1 MFCHCGL
8 HSLDTLL
15 GTLCLEQNC
24 LNSSCWENSS
34 DFGPH
39 WSCATFKVTY
49 INFLS
54 HSDARL
60 IFSRL
65 PWSCLHTLICHV
77 TDMICMTDLRI
88 RYSETFASNFFQ
100 THETQTDLSVF
111 YFLCVVF
118 FIYLYMLCPTLLRS
132 VRFCF
137 SEIPCKY
144 WQQGSCRG
152 PSGGQTM
159 QQLMPIPIDQQKR

>member
-77 TDMICMTDLRI
+77 TDMIRMTDLRI

-118 FIYLYMLCPTLLRS
+118 LFICICSVQLFLDQLDFVLVRSHVSIGSREVAEGPPVDKLCNS
-132 VRFCF
+132 
-137 SEIPCKY
+137 
-144 WQQGSCRG
+144 
-152 PSGGQTM
+152 
-159 QQLMPIPIDQQKR
+159 